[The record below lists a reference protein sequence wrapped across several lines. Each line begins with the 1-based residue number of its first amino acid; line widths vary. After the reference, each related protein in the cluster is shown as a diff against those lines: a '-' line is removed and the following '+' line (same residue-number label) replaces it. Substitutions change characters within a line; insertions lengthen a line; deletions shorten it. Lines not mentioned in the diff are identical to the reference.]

1 MRHYLR
7 CLLFVVVSV
16 PPVQAQQC
24 PEGPLALVL
33 SGGGAK
39 GFAHIGVLQ
48 VLDSLGVRPD
58 LVVGTSI
65 GAMVGAL
72 YASGLSAR
80 QIDSLTRSFPPFD
93 SRPVIASRAPHEWG
107 SLPPTFLWEQGT
119 GGFVLATGGV
129 RELQINAL
137 LNRVLLRANLLAR
150 GDFDRLPIPFRAV
163 ATNLRNREAVVLR
176 GGDLAQAVR
185 ASLAVPLVFSPERIG
200 ADLYTD
206 GGISAN
212 VPIGAARAA
221 GARRVIVV
229 DLKESTLGDS
239 VILVSPE
246 AVAGRLAGFLFAQPL
261 DSLGPDDVYVQ
272 PDVRGVA
279 NLRFD
284 AATHDR
290 MLINGRLAADS
301 SLRRASCLPRSARA
315 VPAAL
320 PTQLAGWTVGNGT
333 TRDAITMGRVLG
345 LRRDH
350 SLRVDGLEAQLSE
363 LPHVEALR
371 ELWLGP
377 VGTGDSI
384 RFQASIVPAPP
395 RVAGVG
401 LAYDHDLGGRLWAG
415 VLDRVLLPGIETSG
429 VLTLGRFRSDLTGVL
444 LTHVGIRRM
453 SLMPFIVGQLRSED
467 IRLFSS
473 DGHSFLQP
481 TVRQATGQAGVEWAR
496 IGAWR
501 LRGAAAVIT
510 WESDGETHSTG
521 GLLLSARTEPG
532 GQAWAKG
539 EASITG
545 AYRLALAEGG
555 VLFQAG
561 RLSLQ
566 PGARLAI
573 GRRLPLQATFE
584 FGGDEGL
591 PGLVIG
597 EFRGDREVVLR
608 FESSYL
614 VRGPLAVRLQ
624 LAAGRSATGGSL
636 LASTGW
642 LGGARA
648 GFGAETPLGP
658 VTFEYGLATNGRSAA
673 FVRVGR
679 WF

>member
-1 MRHYLR
+1 M
-7 CLLFVVVSV
+7 
-16 PPVQAQQC
+16 
-24 PEGPLALVL
+24 ALVL

-80 QIDSLTRSFPPFD
+80 QIDSLTRSLPPFD

-107 SLPPTFLWEQGT
+107 SLPPAVLWEQGT
-119 GGFVLATGGV
+119 GGFVLATGGL
-129 RELQINAL
+129 RELQLNAL

-176 GGDLAQAVR
+176 SGDLAQAVR
-185 ASLAVPLVFSPERIG
+185 ASIAVPLVFSPERI
-200 ADLYTD
+200 DDQTYTD

-229 DLKESTLGDS
+229 DLRDRPAGDS
-239 VILVSPE
+239 VVLSSPE

-261 DSLGPDDVYVQ
+261 DSLGPDDVSVR

-284 AATHDR
+284 AATRDR
-290 MLINGRLAADS
+290 MLVNGRLAADS
-301 SLRRASCLPRSARA
+301 SLRRARCLPHSLRA
-315 VPAAL
+315 VPPPL
-320 PTQLAGWTVGNGT
+320 PTHLIDWAVVNGT
-333 TRDAITMGRVLG
+333 KRDGITVGRVLG
-345 LRRDH
+345 LRRERP
-350 SLRVDGLEAQLSE
+350 LRLDGLEAQLSD
-363 LPHVEALR
+363 LSHVEAFR

-377 VGTGDSI
+377 VGEGDSV
-384 RFQASIVPAPP
+384 RFRAAIVPAPP
-395 RVAGVG
+395 RVAGLG

-415 VLDRVLLPGIETSG
+415 GLDRVLLPGIETSG
-429 VLTLGRFRSDLTGVL
+429 ILTLGRFRSDLTGVV
-444 LTHVGIRRM
+444 LTHLGVRRM
-453 SLMPFIVGQLRSED
+453 SLMPLIAVQLRTED
-467 IRLFSS
+467 IRQFSS
-473 DGHSFLQP
+473 DGHDYLRLP
-481 TVRQATGQAGVEWAR
+481 VREVSGQAGIEWAR
-496 IGAWR
+496 VGAWR
-501 LRGAAAVIT
+501 LRGTGAFVT
-510 WESDGETHSTG
+510 WDTPEGESHSTAG
-521 GLLLSARTEPG
+521 VVVSARTEPG
-532 GQAWAKG
+532 RTSRFGG
-539 EASITG
+539 EASFTG
-545 AYRLALAEGG
+545 AYRFALAEGTV
-555 VLFQAG
+555 VLRAG
-561 RLSLQ
+561 RLSLE
-566 PGARLAI
+566 PGARLGA

-584 FGGDEGL
+584 FGGSEGF

-597 EFRGDREVVLR
+597 ERRGDRELVFSVQSA
-608 FESSYL
+608 FL
-614 VRGPLAVRLQ
+614 VRGPLALRLL
-624 LAAGRSATGGSL
+624 LAAGRSATGGPL
-636 LASTGW
+636 LESTGW

-648 GFGAETPLGP
+648 GLGAETPLGP
-658 VTFEYGLATNGRSAA
+658 VVFEYGLATNGRNAV